1 MSSND
6 HKPLIDS
13 GAANLLEP
21 HAVMVSVLVISVT
34 SNSAIRFKAMLRE
47 VKTRSRHGDL
57 QTIPEA
63 SILDRNQFEFRERS
77 LENRLA
83 SVSNVEY

>member
-21 HAVMVSVLVISVT
+21 HAVMVSVLVNSVT
-34 SNSAIRFKAMLRE
+34 SDSAIRFKAMLRE
-47 VKTRSRHGDL
+47 
-57 QTIPEA
+57 
-63 SILDRNQFEFRERS
+63 
-77 LENRLA
+77 
-83 SVSNVEY
+83 